1 MLWWVVCHT
10 HYKQGAVSIK
20 MTSIY
25 IPEHINIEKINVK
38 NGFNSMVFIVAG
50 VVALGT
56 VSHAIDLVVRVLL
69 MPGQ

>member
-1 MLWWVVCHT
+1 LWRNVCHT
-10 HYKQGAVSIK
+10 HYKQGAVPVK

-25 IPEHINIEKINVK
+25 IPEHINIEKINMK
-38 NGFNSMVFIVAG
+38 NFFNSMVFITAG

-56 VSHAIDLVVRVLL
+56 VSHAIDLVARVLL

>member
-1 MLWWVVCHT
+1 
-10 HYKQGAVSIK
+10 

-38 NGFNSMVFIVAG
+38 NFFNSMVFIVAG

-56 VSHAIDLVVRVLL
+56 VSHAIDLVAHALL

>member
-1 MLWWVVCHT
+1 
-10 HYKQGAVSIK
+10 

-25 IPEHINIEKINVK
+25 IPEHINIEKINMK
-38 NGFNSMVFIVAG
+38 NFFNSMVFITAG

-56 VSHAIDLVVRVLL
+56 VSHAIDLVARVLL